1 MKKYWVI
8 SPYRLGKPEW
18 EKAWQY
24 DLSHGTIAIGW
35 RQLGDVSSYDKDQLE
50 KAVEENRPESTPGQI
65 SYSTNAIW
73 NFWHEIE
80 VGDVVIARK
89 GTMQLAAVGTVTQTA
104 FYDIERGKDR
114 VGGSDDYYPN
124 FIGVEWRDYP
134 RDFHFDEIVFAY
146 SAIYKTEDGY
156 DKIMSKIPPSESERG
171 TLVLERYLE
180 ELIVSN
186 FDKIFGETLELYTTP
201 EGEVAHQYQIE
212 GIGIIDILAIEP
224 ETNTFVVIEL
234 KKGRAVDQ
242 VVGQIL
248 RYMGGVDKHLCEDE
262 QQVKGIIIC
271 EGDDP
276 KLLSALRMIP
286 NVELKHYKINLELED
301 VAVEK
306 SSNVHGHTHNA
317 KIDSMQTEYDESLD
331 R

>member
-1 MKKYWVI
+1 MMTKYWVI
-8 SPYRLGKPEW
+8 SPHRLDKPEW

-35 RQLGDVSSYDKDQLE
+35 RELGDVSSYDKDQLE
-50 KAVEENRPESTPGQI
+50 KAVKERWPKSTPGQI
-65 SYSTNAIW
+65 SHTVNAIW

-80 VGDVVIARK
+80 VGDIVIARK
-89 GTMQLAAVGTVTQTA
+89 GTMQLAAFGTVTQTA
-104 FYDIERGKDR
+104 FYDIEKGKDR

-124 FIGVEWRDYP
+124 FIGVEWLDSPDFRRDI
-134 RDFHFDEIVFAY
+134 HFDEIVFAY
-146 SAIYKTEDGY
+146 SAIYKTDKDGY
-156 DKIMSKIPPSESERG
+156 DKIRNKIPRSNGEKE

-186 FDKIFGETLELYTTP
+186 FDKIFEGELELYTTP
-201 EGEVAHQYQIE
+201 EGDVAPQYQIE

-224 ETNTFVVIEL
+224 ETNAFVVIEL

-248 RYMGGVDKHLCEDE
+248 RYMGGVDKHLCEGG

-271 EGDDP
+271 EGADP

-286 NVELKHYKINLELED
+286 NVELKYYNIDLKLED
-301 VAVEK
+301 VTVEK
-306 SSNVHGHTHNA
+306 SSNLCA
-317 KIDSMQTEYDESLD
+317 
-331 R
+331 